1 MYGAPNGSP
10 LTKTRPQANRRPKST
25 QAQASEACLHSP
37 KDPPQ
42 NDNEDDE
49 CNDVRTVGIDMTR
62 PPPPEPFIVL

>member
-49 CNDVRTVGIDMTR
+49 CNDDEDRRDR
-62 PPPPEPFIVL
+62 PEPFIVL